1 MNVLNLRAIPIA
13 ISKLDY
19 SLNKKQKEFIIKQ
32 NYQKG
37 SSVKVS
43 ENNYIFNNKIFKN
56 IKDLFDKKNRSIF
69 KTSITN

>member
-37 SSVKVS
+37 KNVKVS
-43 ENNYIFNNKIFKN
+43 ENNYIFNNKIFK
-56 IKDLFDKKNRSIF
+56 RSF
-69 KTSITN
+69 TN